1 MLHANEK
8 LVTVAQVE
16 VVFDI
21 LDIDAKEKHEWERLF
36 KDVQFYMTTG
46 EDPQMKTRMVNFF
59 RGFRPYAT
67 PEEINTSLVCSDNFT
82 PK

>member
-8 LVTVAQVE
+8 FVTVARVE

-21 LDIDAKEKHEWERLF
+21 LDIDVKGKDEWESVF
-36 KDVQFYMTTG
+36 EDVQIHMKTG
-46 EDPQMKTRMVNFF
+46 GDPQMKTRMVNFF

-67 PEEINTSLVCSDNFT
+67 PEEINTSLVCSENST